1 MEPVA
6 ECVSRRDPR
15 SASLRNARTGGTRC
29 HQRVGNAAL
38 PPEIPD
44 LGDGRRLE
52 DKPIHLG
59 SAREGIVARA
69 GQRVPDF
76 IRRWRELL

>member
-15 SASLRNARTGGTRC
+15 SALLRNARTGGTRC

-44 LGDGRRLE
+44 LAMGAVLRTSRSSLA
-52 DKPIHLG
+52 
-59 SAREGIVARA
+59 AREGIVARA